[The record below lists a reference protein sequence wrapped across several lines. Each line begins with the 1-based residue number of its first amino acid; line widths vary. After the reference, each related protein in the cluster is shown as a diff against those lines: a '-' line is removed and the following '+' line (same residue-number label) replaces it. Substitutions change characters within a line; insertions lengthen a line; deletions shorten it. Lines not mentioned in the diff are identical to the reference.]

1 MGYVLSNLSIGRKLL
16 LGFGLVVVVA
26 LGVASVGFINIFALL
41 ERGDLMTGIAESQ
54 VHLLRAKVAQQEYVR
69 SGSLDLWISG
79 LRAARPGVAHG
90 YAVSVGRASRVPLE
104 Q

>member
-54 VHLLRAKVAQQEYVR
+54 IHLLRAKVAQQDYVR
-69 SGSLDLWISG
+69 SGSPDSAQRAQASLNALQSRLDALLG
-79 LRAARPGVAHG
+79 GA
-90 YAVSVGRASRVPLE
+90 LE
-104 Q
+104 P